1 MPSRGDAD
9 VAEEVRAGDQP
20 GWGPTSISAGVLSLA
35 SLGDVLL
42 YVVLPV
48 SAAAFGVGLAWVGI
62 LLAANRLTRIVL
74 YGGVAA
80 FGEAVGS
87 RTLAITAAVA
97 AAVSTLI
104 LWAGDGGPVL
114 LAARIVW
121 GLAFAGL
128 SLAALAY
135 AVSDRKRAGSRVG
148 VSRAIHQI
156 GPAFSLSV
164 GAWLAG
170 ILGPR
175 DVFLVLGLMSL
186 MAIPL
191 ALALPRDEVRAN
203 REKTQW
209 LPKPTFFDLFFF
221 VVGFAVDGVFA
232 MTVALMLAKTASPE
246 AAMLAAGLI
255 LALRRFGEILL
266 APVGGFLGDRFG
278 TGSVLFLSTI
288 LLAIGFAMLAAGW
301 TYPGSVI
308 VIAAR
313 AAIAALGPAVVAQRA
328 GGEGT
333 LHRLAVMQTW
343 RDFGAAVGP
352 LVTGV
357 LLEVVGTGLINA
369 FLVALVVAS
378 LAAQRTATPAR

>member
-1 MPSRGDAD
+1 MVND
-9 VAEEVRAGDQP
+9 VREVAHQ
-20 GWGPTSISAGVLSLA
+20 GWGPTSVSAGVLSLA

-48 SAAAFGVGLAWVGI
+48 SAASFGVGIAWVGV

-74 YGGVAA
+74 YGAVAA
-80 FGEAVGS
+80 FGEGAGS
-87 RTLAITAAVA
+87 RMLAIVSAIA
-97 AAVSTLI
+97 AAGSTLI
-104 LWAGDGGPVL
+104 LWRGDGGPILL
-114 LAARIVW
+114 LARILW

-135 AVSDRKRAGSRVG
+135 AVADRKRAGKRVG
-148 VSRAIHQI
+148 VSRAINQT
-156 GPAFSLSV
+156 GPALSLSV

-170 ILGPR
+170 VLGPR
-175 DVFLVLGLMSL
+175 DVFLVMGVVSML
-186 MAIPL
+186 AVPL
-191 ALALPRDEVRAN
+191 AFALPKDDVRAG

-209 LPKPTFFDLFFF
+209 LPKPKLFDLFFF

-246 AAMLAAGLI
+246 TAMLAAGLI
-255 LALRRFGEILL
+255 LALRQFGEILL
-266 APVGGFLGDRFG
+266 APIGGFLGDHFG
-278 TGSVLFLSTI
+278 TGKVLFLST
-288 LLAIGFAMLAAGW
+288 LLLGVGFTVLALDSI
-301 TYPGSVI
+301 YLGSVL

-328 GGEGT
+328 NGDAT

-357 LLEVVGTGLINA
+357 LLEVVNLGLIDA
-369 FLVALVVAS
+369 VLVALVVLS
-378 LAAQRTATPAR
+378 LLALRPPRAA

>member
-1 MPSRGDAD
+1 MAYEAR
-9 VAEEVRAGDQP
+9 EAGHQ
-20 GWGPTSISAGVLSLA
+20 GWGPTSVSAGVLSLA

-48 SAAAFGVGLAWVGI
+48 SAASFGVSFAWVGI
-62 LLAANRLTRIVL
+62 LLAANRLTRIAL

-87 RTLAITAAVA
+87 RILAIVA
-97 AAVSTLI
+97 ALAAAISTLI

-114 LAARIVW
+114 LVARILW

-135 AVSDRKRAGSRVG
+135 AVADRDRAGSRVG
-148 VSRAIHQI
+148 VSRSIHQL
-156 GPAFSLSV
+156 GPALSLSV

-170 ILGPR
+170 LLGPR
-175 DVFLVLGLMSL
+175 DVFFVLGLLSL
-186 MAIPL
+186 AAVPL
-191 ALALPRDEVRAN
+191 ASLLPKDDVRAN
-203 REKTQW
+203 REKTRW
-209 LPKPTFFDLFFF
+209 LPKPKLFDLFFF

-232 MTVALMLAKTASPE
+232 MTVALMLAKTSSAE

-278 TGSVLFLSTI
+278 TGKVLFLSTI
-288 LLAIGFAMLAAGW
+288 LLAVGFAVLAAGE
-301 TYPGSVI
+301 TYTGSLLI
-308 VIAAR
+308 IAAR
-313 AAIAALGPAVVAQRA
+313 AAIAALGPAVIAQRA
-328 GGEGT
+328 NGQAT

-343 RDFGAAVGP
+343 RDFGAAIGP
-352 LVTGV
+352 LVTGI
-357 LLEVVGTGLINA
+357 LLELVNLGLINA
-369 FLVALVVAS
+369 ALVVLVVLS
-378 LAAQRTATPAR
+378 LLAHRLPKAR

>member
-1 MPSRGDAD
+1 MVDHTRDA
-9 VAEEVRAGDQP
+9 AHQ
-20 GWGPTSISAGVLSLA
+20 GWGPTSVSAGVLSLS

-48 SAAAFGVGLAWVGI
+48 SAPAFGIGFVWVGV

-74 YGGVAA
+74 YGAVAA

-87 RTLAITAAVA
+87 RALAIVA
-97 AAVSTLI
+97 AFAAALSTFI
-104 LWAGDGGPVL
+104 LWAGQGGPVL
-114 LAARIVW
+114 LVARILW

-135 AVSDRKRAGSRVG
+135 AVADRDRAGSRVG
-148 VSRAIHQI
+148 VSRAIHQM
-156 GPAFSLSV
+156 GPAVSLSL

-170 ILGPR
+170 VLGPR
-175 DVFLVLGLMSL
+175 DIFFVLGLVSL
-186 MAIPL
+186 LAVPL
-191 ALALPRDEVRAN
+191 ASALPRDDVRAN
-203 REKTQW
+203 REKTRW
-209 LPKPTFFDLFFF
+209 LPKPKLIDLFFF
-221 VVGFAVDGVFA
+221 VIGLAVDGVFA
-232 MTVALMLAKTASPE
+232 MTVALMLAKAASPE
-246 AAMLAAGLI
+246 VAMLTAGLI

-278 TGSVLFLSTI
+278 TGKVLFLSTM
-288 LLAIGFAMLAAGW
+288 LLAVGFAVLAGGQTFAG
-301 TYPGSVI
+301 SLV

-352 LVTGV
+352 LITGV
-357 LLEVVGTGLINA
+357 LLEAVSLDLIN
-369 FLVALVVAS
+369 VALVVLVLTS
-378 LAAQRTATPAR
+378 LLAHRTPGKAAARQEPR

>member
-1 MPSRGDAD
+1 M
-9 VAEEVRAGDQP
+9 AENTREAAHQ

-48 SAAAFGVGLAWVGI
+48 SAASFGVGLAWVGV
-62 LLAANRLTRIVL
+62 LLAANRITRIVL
-74 YGGVAA
+74 YGAVAA
-80 FGEAVGS
+80 FGEATGS
-87 RTLAITAAVA
+87 RSLAIVAAFA
-97 AAVSTLI
+97 AAVSTLV
-104 LWAGDGGPVL
+104 LWAGDGGPIL
-114 LAARIVW
+114 LVARILW

-128 SLAALAY
+128 SLAALSY
-135 AVSDRKRAGSRVG
+135 AVADRNRAGSRVG
-148 VSRAIHQI
+148 VSRAIHQM
-156 GPAFSLSV
+156 GPALSLSV

-170 ILGPR
+170 VVGPR
-175 DVFLVLGLMSL
+175 DVFFLLGLVSL
-186 MAIPL
+186 LAVPL
-191 ALALPRDEVRAN
+191 ASTLPKDEVRAN

-209 LPKPTFFDLFFF
+209 LPKPKLFDLFFF
-221 VVGFAVDGVFA
+221 VVGLVVDGVFA

-266 APVGGFLGDRFG
+266 APVGGFLGDRLG
-278 TGSVLFLSTI
+278 TGKVLFMSTV
-288 LLAIGFAMLAAGW
+288 LLALGFAVLAAGQ
-301 TYPGSVI
+301 TFAGSLL

-352 LVTGV
+352 LITGI
-357 LLEVVGTGLINA
+357 LLEAVSLELINA
-369 FLVALVVAS
+369 ALVVLVAVS
-378 LAAQRTATPAR
+378 LLALRAPGKAAVR

>member
-1 MPSRGDAD
+1 M
-9 VAEEVRAGDQP
+9 AEEARAGDQP
-20 GWGPTSISAGVLSLA
+20 GWGPTSVSAGVLSLA

-48 SAAAFGVGLAWVGI
+48 SAGAFGIGFAWVGV

-87 RTLAITAAVA
+87 RVLAITAAVA
-97 AAVSTLI
+97 AAASTLI

-114 LAARIVW
+114 LGARILW

-135 AVSDRKRAGSRVG
+135 AVSDRKRAGSKVG

-175 DVFLVLGLMSL
+175 DVFLVLGLISL
-186 MAIPL
+186 TAIPL
-191 ALALPRDEVRAN
+191 AFALPRDKVRAN

-209 LPKPTFFDLFFF
+209 LPKPTRIDLFFF

-246 AAMLAAGLI
+246 TAILAAGLI
-255 LALRRFGEILL
+255 LALRRFGEILF
-266 APVGGFLGDRFG
+266 APVGGYLGDRYG
-278 TGSVLFLSTI
+278 TGLVLFLSTV
-288 LLAIGFAMLAAGW
+288 LLAAGFAVLAVGW
-301 TYPGSVI
+301 TYPGSVTVI
-308 VIAAR
+308 VAR
-313 AAIAALGPAVVAQRA
+313 AAIAALGPAGVAPRA
-328 GGEGT
+328 AGAGT

-357 LLEVVGTGLINA
+357 LLEVAGTGLINA
-369 FLVALVVAS
+369 SLVVLVAAS
-378 LAAQRTATPAR
+378 LVAQRPVLRAR

>member
-1 MPSRGDAD
+1 MAD
-9 VAEEVRAGDQP
+9 NARAAALP
-20 GWGPTSISAGVLSLA
+20 GWGPTSVSAGVLSLA

-48 SAAAFGVGLAWVGI
+48 SAASFGVGLAWVGV

-74 YGGVAA
+74 YGAVAA
-80 FGEAVGS
+80 FGEAAGS
-87 RTLAITAAVA
+87 RMLAIISAVA

-104 LWAGDGGPVL
+104 LWAGDGGPIL
-114 LAARIVW
+114 LVARILW

-135 AVSDRKRAGSRVG
+135 AVADRKRAGSRVG
-148 VSRAIHQI
+148 VSRAIHQV

-175 DVFLVLGLMSL
+175 EVFLVLGLISL

-191 ALALPRDEVRAN
+191 AFALPRDEVRAN
-203 REKTQW
+203 REKAKW
-209 LPKPTFFDLFFF
+209 LPKPKLFDLFFF
-221 VVGFAVDGVFA
+221 VVGFTVDGVFA

-266 APVGGFLGDRFG
+266 APVGGLLGDRFG
-278 TGSVLFLSTI
+278 TGRILLLSTI
-288 LLAIGFAMLAAGW
+288 LLAVGFAVLAGGW
-301 TYPGSVI
+301 TYAGSVL
-308 VIAAR
+308 VIAGR

-352 LVTGV
+352 LITGI
-357 LLEVVGTGLINA
+357 LLEVVSLSLINA
-369 FLVALVVAS
+369 VLVVLVAAS
-378 LAAQRTATPAR
+378 VLAQRTSAPAR

>member
-1 MPSRGDAD
+1 MAQEART
-9 VAEEVRAGDQP
+9 AGQQ
-20 GWGPTSISAGVLSLA
+20 GWGPTSLSAGVLSLA

-48 SAAAFGVGLAWVGI
+48 SAAAFGVSLAWVGV
-62 LLAANRLTRIVL
+62 LLAANRMTRIVL

-87 RTLAITAAVA
+87 RMLAITAAVA
-97 AAVSTLI
+97 AAASTFI
-104 LWAGDGGPVL
+104 LWAGDGGAIL
-114 LAARIVW
+114 LGARILW

-135 AVSDRKRAGSRVG
+135 AVADRKRAGSKVG

-175 DVFLVLGLMSL
+175 EVFLVMGVISL
-186 MAIPL
+186 LAIPL
-191 ALALPRDEVRAN
+191 AFMLPRDEVRAN
-203 REKTQW
+203 REKANW
-209 LPKPTFFDLFFF
+209 LPKPKLIDLFFF
-221 VVGFAVDGVFA
+221 VVGFTVDGIFA
-232 MTVALMLAKTASPE
+232 MTVALMLAKTVSAE
-246 AAMLAAGLI
+246 TAMLAAGLI

-266 APVGGFLGDRFG
+266 APVGGLLGDRYG
-278 TGSVLFLSTI
+278 TGLILLLSTA
-288 LLAIGFAMLAAGW
+288 LLALGFAALGMGW
-301 TYPGSVI
+301 VYPGSLMI
-308 VIAAR
+308 IAAR
-313 AAIAALGPAVVAQRA
+313 AAIAAVGPALVAQRA
-328 GGEGT
+328 DGEGT

-352 LVTGV
+352 LIAGV
-357 LLEVVGTGLINA
+357 LLEAASLGLINA
-369 FLVALVVAS
+369 ALVVLVVLS
-378 LAAQRTATPAR
+378 LTALRAPRK

>member
-1 MPSRGDAD
+1 M
-9 VAEEVRAGDQP
+9 AENTREAAHQ

-48 SAAAFGVGLAWVGI
+48 SAASFGVGLAWVGV
-62 LLAANRLTRIVL
+62 LLAANRITRIVL
-74 YGGVAA
+74 YGAVAA
-80 FGEAVGS
+80 FGEAAGS
-87 RTLAITAAVA
+87 RSLAIVAAFA
-97 AAVSTLI
+97 AAVSTLV
-104 LWAGDGGPVL
+104 LWAGDGGPIL
-114 LAARIVW
+114 LVARILW

-128 SLAALAY
+128 SLAALSY
-135 AVSDRKRAGSRVG
+135 AVADRNRAGSRVG
-148 VSRAIHQI
+148 VSRAIHQM
-156 GPAFSLSV
+156 GPALSLSV

-170 ILGPR
+170 VVGPR
-175 DVFLVLGLMSL
+175 DVFFLLGLVSL
-186 MAIPL
+186 LAVPL
-191 ALALPRDEVRAN
+191 ASTLPKDQVRAN

-209 LPKPTFFDLFFF
+209 LPKPKLFDLFFF
-221 VVGFAVDGVFA
+221 VVGLVVDGVFA

-266 APVGGFLGDRFG
+266 APVGGFLGDRLG
-278 TGSVLFLSTI
+278 TGKVLFMSTV
-288 LLAIGFAMLAAGW
+288 LLALGFAVLAAGQ
-301 TYPGSVI
+301 TFAGSLL

-352 LVTGV
+352 LITGI
-357 LLEVVGTGLINA
+357 LLEAVSLELINA
-369 FLVALVVAS
+369 ALVVLVAVS
-378 LAAQRTATPAR
+378 LLALRAPGKAVVR

>member
-1 MPSRGDAD
+1 MVND
-9 VAEEVRAGDQP
+9 VREVAHE

-48 SAAAFGVGLAWVGI
+48 SATSFGVGFAWVGV

-74 YGGVAA
+74 YGAVAA
-80 FGEAVGS
+80 FGERAGS
-87 RTLAITAAVA
+87 RMLAIVSATAAA
-97 AAVSTLI
+97 ASTFI
-104 LWAGDGGPVL
+104 LWKGDGGPVL
-114 LAARIVW
+114 LAARVVW

-128 SLAALAY
+128 SLAALSY
-135 AVSDRKRAGSRVG
+135 AVADRGRAGSRVG
-148 VSRAIHQI
+148 VSRAINQM
-156 GPAFSLSV
+156 GPALSLSV

-170 ILGPR
+170 VLGPR
-175 DVFLVLGLMSL
+175 DVFLVLGLVSL
-186 MAIPL
+186 LAVPL
-191 ALALPRDEVRAN
+191 AFTLPKDSVQAN

-209 LPKPTFFDLFFF
+209 LPKPKLFDLFFF

-232 MTVALMLAKTASPE
+232 MTVALLLAKSASPE

-255 LALRRFGEILL
+255 LALRRFGEVLL
-266 APVGGFLGDRFG
+266 APVGGFLGDRLG
-278 TGSVLFLSTI
+278 TGKVLFLSAV
-288 LLAIGFAMLAAGW
+288 LLAGGFAVLAMGSA
-301 TYPGSVI
+301 YFGSVI

-328 GGEGT
+328 NGEAT

-352 LVTGV
+352 LVTGI
-357 LLEVVGTGLINA
+357 LLGMVGLGLINA
-369 FLVALVVAS
+369 VLVVLVAAS
-378 LAAQRTATPAR
+378 LLTLRRPKQA

>member
-1 MPSRGDAD
+1 M
-9 VAEEVRAGDQP
+9 AENTREAAHQ

-48 SAAAFGVGLAWVGI
+48 SAASFGVGLAWVGV
-62 LLAANRLTRIVL
+62 LLAANRITRIVL
-74 YGGVAA
+74 YGAVAA
-80 FGEAVGS
+80 FGEATGS
-87 RTLAITAAVA
+87 RSLAIVAAFA
-97 AAVSTLI
+97 AAVSTLV
-104 LWAGDGGPVL
+104 LWAGDGGPIL
-114 LAARIVW
+114 LVARILW

-128 SLAALAY
+128 SLAALSY
-135 AVSDRKRAGSRVG
+135 AVADRNRAGSRVG
-148 VSRAIHQI
+148 VSRAIHQM
-156 GPAFSLSV
+156 GPALSLSV

-170 ILGPR
+170 VVGPR
-175 DVFLVLGLMSL
+175 DVFFLLGLVSL
-186 MAIPL
+186 LAVPL
-191 ALALPRDEVRAN
+191 ASTLPKDQVRAN

-209 LPKPTFFDLFFF
+209 LPKPKLFDLFFF
-221 VVGFAVDGVFA
+221 VVGLVVDGVFA

-266 APVGGFLGDRFG
+266 APVGGFLGDRLG
-278 TGSVLFLSTI
+278 TGKVLFMSTV
-288 LLAIGFAMLAAGW
+288 LLALGFAVLAAGQ
-301 TYPGSVI
+301 TFAGSLL

-352 LVTGV
+352 LITGI
-357 LLEVVGTGLINA
+357 LLEAVSLELINA
-369 FLVALVVAS
+369 ALVVLVAVS
-378 LAAQRTATPAR
+378 LLALRAPGKAVVR